1 MKVRNANLKSFS
13 QDYKPTS
20 LVYSVMRPNNKN
32 SLEISDV
39 TKSVMGPQNMH
50 EGNSVEDSQA
60 MIGPRHSMRA
70 RKQHSMWKEFVKK

>member
-1 MKVRNANLKSFS
+1 
-13 QDYKPTS
+13 
-20 LVYSVMRPNNKN
+20 MRPNNKN
-32 SLEISDV
+32 NLEISDV
-39 TKSVMGPQNMH
+39 TKSVMGPQNMQ